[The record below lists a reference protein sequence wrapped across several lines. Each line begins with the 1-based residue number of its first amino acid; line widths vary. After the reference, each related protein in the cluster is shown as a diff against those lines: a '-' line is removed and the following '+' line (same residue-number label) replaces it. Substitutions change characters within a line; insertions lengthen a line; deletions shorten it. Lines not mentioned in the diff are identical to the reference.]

1 MSVTVTTDTISV
13 VRATIDNLAT
23 FIAENI
29 GANPPTYD
37 EMFSLIQTYVQVNQP
52 IDIPLSQVS
61 VDYETNKAE
70 ITSIL
75 TATQTW
81 QDRTNAGTGETLI
94 QMIAT
99 ALTFNQFEI
108 VRAAQETMIPTAVL
122 DNSIFTGTI
131 FLGVRL
137 TRRVPAKHVVTL
149 TRAGDLTNSL
159 SLVAYTQF
167 QSGGLFLFNRGPL
180 TWPAS
185 IDTISADLFEGQ
197 TQNTG
202 ITSTGASY
210 QSYTVGARDYTISD
224 IDTVVL
230 IDGIPWTRTQYQQY
244 FNVGLWEYASDA
256 QVFEDITTPDGNIS
270 INFGNGVNGQIPTA
284 GSIITINYVSTSG
297 AAGNVD
303 ITSSTISCGINQNVG
318 GVVTLMGY
326 GGDNERTASDYR
338 TLSPGLFFAHY
349 RAITRA
355 DQAAIARNYPS
366 VIDAI
371 FQGQQELHPD
381 DLRYMMVTSV
391 TLLTNTVWI
400 QQQWDDFIA
409 WFSNL
414 NIAQQIVLRNDPV
427 AIVIDISANVFV
439 KPTASS
445 LTIIQNLI
453 AANLRAAF
461 VPRVGSLGYSWY
473 MSDIES
479 IIKGSDPSVDYFDI
493 TLPYGDTIV
502 TALQY
507 VTLRNVTLN
516 MSYSQRGVLS

>member
-1 MSVTVTTDTISV
+1 MSDTISV
-13 VRATIDNLAT
+13 VRATINNLAT
-23 FIAENI
+23 FISQNI
-29 GANPPTYD
+29 GTDLPTYD
-37 EMFSLIQTYVQVNQP
+37 KIFSLIQTYVQVNNP

-122 DNSIFTGTI
+122 DNSIFTGTT

-137 TRRVPAKHVVTL
+137 SRRVPAHHPVTL
-149 TRAGDLTNSL
+149 IRAGDLTNSL
-159 SLVAYTQF
+159 SINAYTQF
-167 QSGGLFLFNRGPL
+167 QAGGLFLFNRGVL
-180 TWPAS
+180 TWPS
-185 IDTISADLFEGQ
+185 GTDTISADLYEGQ
-197 TQNTG
+197 TQSTAT
-202 ITSTGASY
+202 TSTGASY

-224 IDTVVL
+224 IDTIVL

-244 FNVGLWEYASDA
+244 FNTGLWEYASDA
-256 QVFEDITTPDGNIS
+256 QVFEDLTTPDGNVS
-270 INFGNGVNGQIPTA
+270 INFGNGINGQIPTA
-284 GSIITINYVSTSG
+284 GSVITINYVSTSG
-297 AAGNVD
+297 AAGNID
-303 ITSSTISCGINQNVG
+303 ITSSTISCGSNNDIG
-318 GVVTLMGY
+318 GTVTSMGF

-355 DQAAIARNYPS
+355 DQAVIARTYPG

-371 FQGQQELHPD
+371 FQGQQELYPN
-381 DLRYMMVTSV
+381 DLRYMMVTKV
-391 TLLTNTVWI
+391 TLLTNSTWTDTA
-400 QQQWDDFIA
+400 WTEFIS

-427 AIVIDISANVFV
+427 AVSIDITANVFI

-453 AANLRAAF
+453 NANLRGAF

-473 MSDIES
+473 MSDIEA
-479 IIKGSDPSVDYFDI
+479 IIKGSDPSVDYFDV
-493 TLPYGDTIV
+493 TLPFGDTVV

-507 VTLRNVTLN
+507 VTLRLVTLN
-516 MSYSQRGVLS
+516 MAYSQRGVLS